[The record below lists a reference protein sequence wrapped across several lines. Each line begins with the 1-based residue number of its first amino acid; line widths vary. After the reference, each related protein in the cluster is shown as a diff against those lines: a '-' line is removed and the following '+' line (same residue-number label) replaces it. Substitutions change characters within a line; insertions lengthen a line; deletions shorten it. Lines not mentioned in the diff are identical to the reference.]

1 MIFLSFVQVKFY
13 IETSISR
20 KFNKK
25 ALEAISLVTNKS
37 KSHAADEH
45 AGSHVKHHEK
55 AKKVGPMQFGQYIF
69 GAVVFVVLVAVV
81 AVLIYFA
88 SKAGDS
94 RLFGKEEVVALVNG
108 EPITLSYL
116 EEQYAYVPDMY
127 KAFITKSILLNQTI
141 NEKILLQEAEKAG
154 VKVSQDEVQQAI
166 DAAMEQA
173 GITEDVLDERLAE
186 QNITREY
193 LNALYLKQ
201 LIINKFLEQT
211 LFSRI
216 KVSDS
221 EVEKFYDENIHAM
234 HILVESEEDA
244 STIINEL
251 KKTSSKNIKEKFS
264 ELAKE
269 RSTDPSAQS
278 NGGDLGE
285 FGRGQMVK
293 PFEEAAFALEEYE
306 FTLNPV
312 ETQFGY
318 HVILRFPKE
327 KTFEEQADSIKGML
341 VEQKKAKAVP
351 LYVDKLREEADVQ
364 LFYKEAEE

>member
-1 MIFLSFVQVKFY
+1 
-13 IETSISR
+13 
-20 KFNKK
+20 
-25 ALEAISLVTNKS
+25 LEAISLATNKS
-37 KSHAADEH
+37 KGHTADEH
-45 AGSHVKHHEK
+45 AGSHVKHHEGSK
-55 AKKVGPMQFGQYIF
+55 RVGHKQFGQYIF

-81 AVLIYFA
+81 AVLIYFI
-88 SKAGDS
+88 SKSGQS
-94 RLFGKEEVVALVNG
+94 NLSGKDEVVALVNG
-108 EPITLSYL
+108 EPITLSHL

-127 KAFITKSILLNQTI
+127 KSFITKSILLNQTI
-141 NEKILLQEAEKAG
+141 NERILLQEAEKAG
-154 VKVSQDEVQQAI
+154 IKVSQEDVQQAI

-201 LIINKFLEQT
+201 LVINKFLEQT

-221 EVEKFYDENIHAM
+221 EVEKFYEENIHAM
-234 HILVESEEDA
+234 HILVESEEAA
-244 STIINEL
+244 STIITEL
-251 KKTSSKNIKEKFS
+251 KKTSTRNIEEKFS
-264 ELAKE
+264 ELARK

-278 NGGDLGE
+278 NSGDLGE
-285 FGRGQMVK
+285 FSRGQMVK
-293 PFEEAAFALEEYE
+293 PFEEAAFALGEYE

-312 ETQFGY
+312 QTQFGY
-318 HVILRFPKE
+318 HVILRLPKE
-327 KTFEEQADSIKGML
+327 KTLEEQAEFIKGQL

-364 LFYKEAEE
+364 IFYEEPKE